1 MQFLSKEGSYRKIVL
16 LLVKER
22 SRLGVYCIPPPMWGE
37 GTFKHRFFPW
47 EKQDDITKSQGS
59 WWDLK
64 VLVPKSFERS
74 TLTYK
79 VI

>member
-1 MQFLSKEGSYRKIVL
+1 MIVL
-16 LLVKER
+16 LLIKG
-22 SRLGVYCIPPPMWGE
+22 SRWGVYCIPPPMWGE

-47 EKQDDITKSQGS
+47 EERYDITKSQGS
-59 WWDLK
+59 WWDVK
-64 VLVPKSFERS
+64 VLVPNSFERS